1 MATKLQQV
9 LEGGDGVTML
19 TEALRQA
26 LKGEGRS
33 HDALKR
39 LIQEVC
45 VQLVDHAADWPLL
58 TPPLP
63 SLHPPNPCPEPKPR
77 VLPTNLDCMGAD
89 SYTVDTDRTALCLAS
104 EILTDPLSDR
114 PVTLSLPRVD
124 DEEPDVLML
133 SDAGH
138 ERVMNTITG

>member
-1 MATKLQQV
+1 MAAKLQAV

-45 VQLVDHAADWPLL
+45 VHLVDHGADWPLM

-63 SLHPPNPCPEPKPR
+63 SLHPPAQPLPSPGAAHQPTVTPCA
-77 VLPTNLDCMGAD
+77 LPPGNLL
-89 SYTVDTDRTALCLAS
+89 V
-104 EILTDPLSDR
+104 
-114 PVTLSLPRVD
+114 
-124 DEEPDVLML
+124 
-133 SDAGH
+133 
-138 ERVMNTITG
+138 

>member
-1 MATKLQQV
+1 MAAKLQAV

-45 VQLVDHAADWPLL
+45 VHLVDQAAPWPLM

-77 VLPTNLDCMGAD
+77 VLPTSPPPSALTTSDGVVLGVRD
-89 SYTVDTDRTALCLAS
+89 PDRPLVRPPR
-104 EILTDPLSDR
+104 DPLAA
-114 PVTLSLPRVD
+114 PR
-124 DEEPDVLML
+124 
-133 SDAGH
+133 
-138 ERVMNTITG
+138 

>member
-26 LKGEGRS
+26 LRGEGRS

-45 VQLVDHAADWPLL
+45 VHLVDQAAIWALM

-63 SLHPPNPCPEPKPR
+63 SLHPPNPCPEPKPW
-77 VLPTNLDCMGAD
+77 VLLPT
-89 SYTVDTDRTALCLAS
+89 SSPPPSALTTWHGRRCAW
-104 EILTDPLSDR
+104 R
-114 PVTLSLPRVD
+114 PRS
-124 DEEPDVLML
+124 
-133 SDAGH
+133 
-138 ERVMNTITG
+138 

>member
-1 MATKLQQV
+1 MAAKLQAV

-33 HDALKR
+33 HGALKR

-45 VQLVDHAADWPLL
+45 VHLVDQAALWPLM

-77 VLPTNLDCMGAD
+77 VLPTSPPPSATLC
-89 SYTVDTDRTALCLAS
+89 VDHPARTALCLAS

-138 ERVMNTITG
+138 ERVMNAITG